1 MDTEREPSRLP
12 WWQAALDW
20 QYETSRTALEQ
31 ALELQRSAIDGWMGF
46 AESAVADSRSSRSVL
61 RGLEWSYDL
70 WEETIRNVLVHLDDA
85 IGEEGIDLDA
95 LQMIWLHAM
104 DDAFSEVTSRPA
116 FATEASR
123 NLERVLGE
131 QRSLNEAR
139 RDLLHDSDLPTDRD
153 LEVIG
158 ERLLRLEAS
167 QKRIEDR
174 LDAILED
181 FGVEATPRIE
191 VPE

>member
-1 MDTEREPSRLP
+1 MGTEREHPRSP
-12 WWQAALDW
+12 WWQTALDR
-20 QYETSRTALEQ
+20 QYEASRTVLGQ
-31 ALELQRSAIDGWMGF
+31 ALETQRVAVDGWL
-46 AESAVADSRSSRSVL
+46 SVGEATVPPVGLPRGAL

-70 WEETIRNVLVHLDDA
+70 WEETIQNVLVHLDDA
-85 IGEEGIDLDA
+85 VSEEGVDLDA

-123 NLERVLGE
+123 TLERALDE
-131 QRSLNEAR
+131 QRVLTEAR
-139 RDLLHDSDLPTDRD
+139 REFLHDLDLPTDRD

-167 QKRIEDR
+167 QKRVEDR
-174 LDAILED
+174 LDAILEAID
-181 FGVEATPRIE
+181 VEAAPRIE
-191 VPE
+191 VLE